1 MTLNH
6 ALVGSAVGTQAT
18 FKNAIG
24 AIIIGALILIF
35 LGITYGLVGQRTG
48 LGTGNLCRYSFG
60 IRGSKIP
67 TFFTTIALWG
77 WLCFDMWTGAAIVS
91 SLFPGGTSVPG
102 FYLGA
107 VIMAS
112 IAGIGA
118 FIGII
123 GIKWISWTTVP
134 IMTVLFVIIIITC
147 INRGGGMEVIMAY
160 KPPVEMPFFIVVNLA
175 LGCWI
180 NGTTVTNDMTRMAK
194 NSKAVIAA
202 IPVGIGVAAVL
213 LIMGTVGWI
222 GLGAFGIAALGFA
235 LGGSLFYITAIFSM
249 IAMGNTVPASNYV
262 CSQGLVNIFNRNRK
276 PFCFIIPIVA
286 IGVAGIIEFVIG
298 IESISQFVG
307 ILATFMPPIMG
318 VVLVDYWFINKG
330 SYPAL
335 ESLTRNF
342 NPSGIISFFV
352 GSGVAFIFTFVY
364 PFGLPAIFGIVT
376 TGVLMY
382 ILKKG
387 LGMK

>member
-6 ALVGSAVGTQAT
+6 ALVGSAVATTAT
-18 FKNAIG
+18 FKTAIS
-24 AIIIGALILIF
+24 AIIIAAGILIF
-35 LGITYGLVGQRTG
+35 LGISLGLVGQRTG

-60 IRGSKIP
+60 IKGSKIP

-91 SLFPGGTSVPG
+91 SLFPGGSSVPG

-112 IAGIGA
+112 IAAIGA

-134 IMTVLFVIIIITC
+134 LMTVLFVIIIITC
-147 INRGGGMEVIMAY
+147 IYRGGGMEVIMAY
-160 KPPVEMPFFIVVNLA
+160 RPPVEMPFFIVVNLA

-180 NGTTVTNDMTRMAK
+180 NGTTVTNDMTRNAK
-194 NSKAVIAA
+194 NSKAVFMCIPAGIA
-202 IPVGIGVAAVL
+202 VATLL
-213 LIMGTVGWI
+213 LIMGTTGFI

-249 IAMGNTVPASNYV
+249 IAMGNTVPSSNYV
-262 CSQGLVNIFNRNRK
+262 CTQGMVNLFNRNRK

-286 IGVAGIIEFVIG
+286 IGVAGIIEYVIG
-298 IESISQFVG
+298 IESISSFVN

-318 VVLVDYWFINKG
+318 VILVDYWFINKG

-342 NPSGIISFFV
+342 NPSGLIAFFA

-364 PFGLPAIFGIVT
+364 PFGLPAVFGIIT
-376 TGVLMY
+376 TGVVMY
-382 ILKKG
+382 VLKKVVG
-387 LGMK
+387 LG